1 MEPISASQIGL
12 ALAVS
17 LLAWW
22 FSTGAILWLVR
33 LPRAAADWTL
43 GLSGLVAVAA
53 LIGLAVSARDDSVAG
68 AYVAFGCALI
78 VWGWHELGFL
88 MGKVTGPRRTPCPPA
103 AAGWTRFRMSAE
115 TVIHHEIA
123 LAVTAAG
130 IVTLCWGQPNQTGTL
145 TFARLLVKR
154 LSTKLNIFLGVR
166 NPPITF
172 LPSGLTYLQTY
183 FRRARFNALFP
194 LSLAL
199 SVIAAILLGHTATD
213 AGTTPGTA
221 VGATLMLAL
230 TLLGLLEHGF
240 LMMPS
245 PDRALWGWALGH
257 DHNKQSRADII
268 LAAAGER
275 DR

>member
-1 MEPISASQIGL
+1 MEPVSTSQIGL
-12 ALAVS
+12 ALAAS

-33 LPRAAADWTL
+33 LPRAASAWTL
-43 GLSGLVAVAA
+43 GLSSIVAMAA
-53 LIGLAVSARDDSVAG
+53 LIGVAGSARDDGVIG
-68 AYVAFGCALI
+68 AYLAFGCALT

-103 AAGWTRFRMSAE
+103 ATGWTRFRVSAE

-123 LAVTAAG
+123 LVVTAVLILA
-130 IVTLCWGQPNQTGTL
+130 LSWAQPNQTGTL
-145 TFARLLVKR
+145 TFALLLAMR

-166 NPPITF
+166 NPPVTF
-172 LPSGLTYLQTY
+172 LPMGLAYLQTY

-213 AGTTPGTA
+213 AATTPGMA
-221 VGATLMLAL
+221 IGAALMLAL
-230 TLLGLLEHGF
+230 TLLGLLEHAF
-240 LMMPS
+240 LMTPS
-245 PDRALWGWALGH
+245 PDRALWGWALGGT
-257 DHNKQSRADII
+257 DKQSRADIV

>member
-1 MEPISASQIGL
+1 MEPVSASQIGL
-12 ALAVS
+12 ALAAS
-17 LLAWW
+17 LVLWW

-33 LPRAAADWTL
+33 LPRGAAVWTL
-43 GLSGLVAVAA
+43 GLSSVVALMALVGLAVAA
-53 LIGLAVSARDDSVAG
+53 RDPGVVGAYSAFGLALV
-68 AYVAFGCALI
+68 

-88 MGKVTGPRRTPCPPA
+88 MGKVTGPRRTPCPPKA
-103 AAGWTRFRMSAE
+103 TGWTRFRVSAE

-123 LAVTAAG
+123 LVLTAILIAG
-130 IVTLCWGQPNQTGTL
+130 LAWGQPNQTGSL
-145 TFARLLVKR
+145 TFALLLAMR
-154 LSTKLNIFLGVR
+154 LSTKLNIYLGVR

-172 LPSGLTYLQTY
+172 LPTGLTYLQTY

-199 SVIAAILLGHTATD
+199 SMIAAILLGYAATSTD
-213 AGTTPGTA
+213 TMPGQA
-221 VGATLMLAL
+221 IGASLMLGL
-230 TLLGLLEHGF
+230 TLLGLLEHAF

-245 PDRALWGWALGH
+245 PDRTLWGWALG
-257 DHNKQSRADII
+257 DDDKQSRADIV

>member
-1 MEPISASQIGL
+1 MEPISTSQIGL
-12 ALAVS
+12 ALAAS

-33 LPRAAADWTL
+33 LPRAASGWTL
-43 GLSGLVAVAA
+43 GLSSIVAIAA
-53 LIGLAVSARDDSVAG
+53 LIGLAVSARDDTVAG
-68 AYVAFGCALI
+68 AYVAFGCALT

-103 AAGWTRFRMSAE
+103 ATGWTRFRVSTE

-123 LAVTAAG
+123 LVVTAAG
-130 IVTLCWGQPNQTGTL
+130 IVALSWGQPNQTGTL
-145 TFARLLVKR
+145 TFALLLAMR

-166 NPPITF
+166 NPPVTF

-199 SVIAAILLGHTATD
+199 SVIAAVLLGHTATD
-213 AGTTPGTA
+213 VATAPGMA
-221 VGATLMLAL
+221 VGASLILAL
-230 TLLGLLEHGF
+230 TLLGLLEHAF

-245 PDRALWGWALGH
+245 PDRALWGWALG
-257 DHNKQSRADII
+257 DDDNKQSRADIV